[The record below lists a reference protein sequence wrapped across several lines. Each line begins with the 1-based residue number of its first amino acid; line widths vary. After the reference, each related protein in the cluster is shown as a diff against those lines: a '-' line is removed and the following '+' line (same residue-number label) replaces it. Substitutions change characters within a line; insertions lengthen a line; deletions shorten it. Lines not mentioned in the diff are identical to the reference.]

1 MSSCSGVKYEP
12 ITLRLIQSALTAEG
26 FVFICRPYCA
36 GIVGIVD
43 ERIWL
48 EHEGM
53 NEFLFVFVKFA
64 LFKRPLSANDEV
76 IVGVDV
82 DEVAMLVAVGYKM
95 FEYKG

>member
-1 MSSCSGVKYEP
+1 MAGGEW
-12 ITLRLIQSALTAEG
+12 RRA
-26 FVFICRPYCA
+26 CA
-36 GIVGIVD
+36 PVPPV
-43 ERIWL
+43 R
-48 EHEGM
+48 
-53 NEFLFVFVKFA
+53 EFLFVFVKFA